1 MNAVPTRPE
10 RRSLIVLDRDGVINR
25 DSPDFIKSPA
35 EWIALPGSPAAIA
48 QLTAAGF
55 TVVVATNQ
63 SGIARG
69 LFSPDI
75 LTAIHEKMLA
85 VVKRAGGHIDA
96 IHVCPHGPDD
106 GCECRKPGTG
116 LLRDIA
122 NAYARAPGELIVI
135 GDSLRDLESAWA
147 FGAEAVLVRT
157 GNGAAT
163 ERSLPAGR
171 PVSVFDDLAAAAQWL
186 VG

>member
-1 MNAVPTRPE
+1 VNPVSTRPD

-25 DSPDFIKSPA
+25 DSPDFIKRPE
-35 EWIALPGSPAAIA
+35 EWIALPGSPAAVA
-48 QLTAAGF
+48 QLTQAGF

-63 SGIARG
+63 SGVARG
-69 LFSPDI
+69 YFSPEM

-85 VVKRAGGHIDA
+85 VIARAGGHIDA

-106 GCECRKPGTG
+106 GCDCRKPGTG

-122 NAYARAPGELIVI
+122 FAYARAPGELIVI
-135 GDSLRDLESAWA
+135 GDSLRDLQSAWE
-147 FGAEAVLVRT
+147 FGAEAMLVRT

-171 PVSVFDDLAAAAQWL
+171 RVAVFDDLAAAARQL